1 MYGLSDELINKIRK
15 ISTEND
21 IKLYIFGSRARG
33 DCFWGHLPK
42 TA

>member
-21 IKLYIFGSRARG
+21 IKFIYLVQELEEFIEQIRI
-33 DCFWGHLPK
+33 LILQ
-42 TA
+42 